1 MLVAAAAVPLLCA
14 CCGCCLAAAAED
26 DRKCFLACGVVCLAL
41 AGAALGLG
49 WWLGAFADDDAG
61 SF

>member
-1 MLVAAAAVPLLCA
+1 MLLLCA
-14 CCGCCLAAAAED
+14 CGGCCIAAADED
-26 DRKCFLACGVVCLAL
+26 EGDRKFGLARGAVCLTL
-41 AGAALGLG
+41 GGAALGLG

>member
-1 MLVAAAAVPLLCA
+1 MFVLGFAAV
-14 CCGCCLAAAAED
+14 CCLA
-26 DRKCFLACGVVCLAL
+26 LG
-41 AGAALGLG
+41 GAALGLG